1 MSLAVKVLLVLMF
14 VGFAGPGEPK
24 HGDFGNETIKVGGVT
39 REYRLVAPK
48 MVDLTK
54 PAPLVIAFH
63 GMLVDSKDL
72 MPQYTKLNDTAEKHG
87 FIIVYPNAIGKS
99 WGIGP
104 LKVKSDLA
112 FFDALL
118 GKLSATYKIDPDRV
132 YVVGMSN
139 GGYFAHLVGRERS
152 KIVAA
157 VASHSGP
164 LGLQTLYGVRA
175 ARKFPV
181 LIIHGAQDRLFPVWI
196 ARENRD
202 KYKRE
207 GHEVKYVELKSVGHM
222 WGTKADINETI
233 WKFFDDHPL
242 RSKYESSGG
251 N

>member
-24 HGDFGNETIKVGGVT
+24 HGDFGSETIKVGGVT
-39 REYRLVAPK
+39 REYRLVAPRT
-48 MVDLTK
+48 VDLTK
-54 PAPLVIAFH
+54 SAPLVIAFH

-175 ARKFPV
+175 ARKFPAHYSRRSRQIV
-181 LIIHGAQDRLFPVWI
+181 SGLDR
-196 ARENRD
+196 ARESGQVQ
-202 KYKRE
+202 KRRARC
-207 GHEVKYVELKSVGHM
+207 EVRRTEKCGPYV
-222 WGTKADINETI
+222 
-233 WKFFDDHPL
+233 
-242 RSKYESSGG
+242 G
-251 N
+251 NKG